1 MINTSTACTKAAT
14 SFNSTG
20 HLRVAY
26 ETGLHTGSNTS
37 QFSLHELTRSIH
49 TNERKSKKKKLW
61 KSPGESFFLIS
72 NGEILLGVNRE
83 VRNFDDNQQKVD

>member
-1 MINTSTACTKAAT
+1 MKGN
-14 SFNSTG
+14 
-20 HLRVAY
+20 LR
-26 ETGLHTGSNTS
+26 
-37 QFSLHELTRSIH
+37 
-49 TNERKSKKKKLW
+49 KKKLW